1 MLQKFSLMNSPF
13 KILTYRGVRVVVETR
28 LFLECDHKRDQALGE
43 KQSFKI
49 LFPKILS

>member
-1 MLQKFSLMNSPF
+1 MNSPF
-13 KILTYRGVRVVVETR
+13 KILTYRGVKVVVETR

-49 LFPKILS
+49 LFPNILS